1 MFAAIRL
8 RSTIGAKPAL
18 RETLRL
24 LNLSRINHCVLIAE
38 TPSNIGMLRAAN
50 NYLTWGA
57 VSEEVLKLL
66 LLKRGRK
73 AGDKRLAETEV
84 ESILK
89 ELKSGKKL
97 KELGVK
103 PVFRLT
109 PPSGGFYKEKK
120 QAFPNGE
127 LGNRKEKINDLLR
140 RMI

>member
-24 LNLSRINHCVLIAE
+24 LNLSRINHCVLLAE

-57 VSEEVLKLL
+57 VSEELLKML

-73 AGDKRLAETEV
+73 PGDAKLSSAEV
-84 ESILK
+84 DNILSALK
-89 ELKSGKKL
+89 EGKKL
-97 KELGVK
+97 RELGVK